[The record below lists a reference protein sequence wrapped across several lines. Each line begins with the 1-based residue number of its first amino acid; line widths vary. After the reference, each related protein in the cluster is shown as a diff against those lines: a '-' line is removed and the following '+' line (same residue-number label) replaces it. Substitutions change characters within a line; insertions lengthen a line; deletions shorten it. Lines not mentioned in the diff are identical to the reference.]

1 MKYKAQHTVPQCYMK
16 AFISETRPPEYADN
30 KHFKLGV
37 WVNNKD
43 LSSRWQ
49 MKAPKNILAKPYYY
63 NLPGDDTDKPLIE
76 DTLNAVEN
84 VYPSL
89 LKKIEEGDVL
99 SEEERQA
106 LAFFVSTLLMRTEQQ
121 QDHWAGQLKELERIH
136 RMVEWAC
143 TGGEAGSDELAQKLL
158 HTPKLFI
165 FEHPAAGILLEH
177 GMHFIVNDT
186 RTPFITSD
194 APVIHYR
201 AHIDEV
207 GALRSLGDCLDT
219 SVTRN
224 VQDHV
229 IFLPLSPRTMLA
241 SSPFI
246 LSDYPGAPYLRC
258 SDADV
263 VMSFNLVVCVEAR
276 EIVISKVDRPFGD
289 LEGKFEQLVA
299 AVREQASQPR
309 AGTWLLIYTNKNRY
323 LLPVTEV
330 ERSTFSLRFRTED
343 LETLARIAADGEL
356 ERLEYRENGM
366 AGGGMQQIAFESI
379 DLTGREPS
387 VIVNRFI

>member
-1 MKYKAQHTVPQCYMK
+1 MKHKAQHTVPQCYMK

-63 NLPGDDTDKPLIE
+63 NLPGDDADTPLIE
-76 DTLNAVEN
+76 AALNAVES
-84 VYPSL
+84 VYPPL
-89 LKKIEEGDVL
+89 LKKIEGGEVL

-121 QDHWAGQLKELERIH
+121 QGHWGGQLKELERIN
-136 RMVEWAC
+136 RMVERVY
-143 TGGEAGSDELAQKLL
+143 TGGETASDELAERLL

-165 FEHPAAGILLEH
+165 FQHPVTGILLEH
-177 GMHFIVNDT
+177 GMHFIINET
-186 RTPFITSD
+186 NTQFITSD

-207 GALRSLGDCLDT
+207 GVLRTLGDCLDT

-246 LSDYPGAPYLRC
+246 RGSYPGAPYLRC

-263 VMSFNLVVCVEAR
+263 VMSFNLVACMEAH
-276 EIVISKVDRPFGD
+276 EIVIANVDRPFGD
-289 LEGKFEQLVA
+289 IEGRFNQLVE
-299 AVREQASQPR
+299 AVRDQASQPLT
-309 AGTWLLIYTNKNRY
+309 GTWLLIYTNKNRH
-323 LLPVTEV
+323 LLPVTGV

-343 LETLARIAADGEL
+343 LKTLARIAADGEL

-366 AGGGMQQIAFESI
+366 LGGSMRQIAFETI